1 MKKILFTMLAV
12 LLVTVLTCTA
22 LSGCGDKKDA
32 ENDSTVTSTEEK
44 TGADVSRPDAGS
56 ENESAEPSVGEAR
69 IVIKVDTAKEVDKI
83 LVGGKEVPFEKK
95 DGKITVAKKDLPAAE
110 TQGNKITTS
119 ETKGEIV
126 YKDGAKEE
134 FDVSKQEEINTPEQ
148 TEEKTIDPE
157 EPADPTEPTDPEKT
171 ESQETESGENTSSDE
186 TDTKEPQNT
195 QTDDGWG
202 GIDWGD

>member
-1 MKKILFTMLAV
+1 MKKILFALLAV

-32 ENDSTVTSTEEK
+32 ENASTVTSTEEK
-44 TGADVSRPDAGS
+44 TGEDVDQPGTDNG
-56 ENESAEPSVGEAR
+56 NESAEPSVGEAK

-110 TQGNKITTS
+110 TQDNKSTTS

-134 FDVSKQEEINTPEQ
+134 FDVSKQEEITTPEQ
-148 TEEKTIDPE
+148 NEEK
-157 EPADPTEPTDPEKT
+157 PADPEKT

-186 TDTKEPQNT
+186 TGTEEPQNT